1 MHGVLYVCLPRS
13 QARSSLQA
21 RKKVRE
27 YLTQEGFDTQL
38 RFSGR
43 CDYFKVGGR
52 WSGSLSLLRLQYEHP
67 KKMARFWKQYE
78 AVSTGKE
85 AQALFREM
93 FPDFRGKLPV
103 GRSSHGHLN
112 GFPDDAQ
119 IMDEP
124 LFQQLKAGFND
135 EVTMET
141 QPNVIFTTDCYVQEP
156 DGDFPWPKTGIE
168 GAKFWVVVIDYHF

>member
-1 MHGVLYVCLPRS
+1 MHAVLYVCLPRS
-13 QARSSLQA
+13 LARSSMQA
-21 RKKVRE
+21 RKKVCE

-52 WSGSLSLLRLQYEHP
+52 WSGHLSLLRLQWEQP
-67 KKMARFWKQYE
+67 RQMARFWKRYE
-78 AVSTGKE
+78 TISTDEE

-93 FPDFRGKLPV
+93 FPEYRGKIPV
-103 GRSSHGHLN
+103 GRNPHGHLN

-124 LFQQLKAGFND
+124 LFQQLKAGFNE
-135 EVTMET
+135 EVTMEK
-141 QPNVIFTTDCYVQEP
+141 QPNVIFTDNP
-156 DGDFPWPKTGIE
+156 DDDFEWPRTAE
-168 GAKFWVVVIDYHF
+168 EAARFWVVVIDYHF